1 VTLWEKKSKMAVLK
15 KQHDPIGRAVHEFF
29 HGITG
34 ETILVRTDIAEDEE
48 LAPSYFF
55 RTFDQMPVQE
65 QEALKRCKGKI
76 LDIGAGA
83 GAHSVWL
90 KGKGLEVVS
99 IDISP
104 LSCETMRLRGLDSVI
119 CCDIYTL
126 PGQKFDTILLLM
138 NGAGVAQTLPG
149 LPVLLNH
156 LKLLL
161 NPGGRILADSSDLLY
176 LFTDENGESWIDI
189 ASDTYYGE
197 MEYQLSYKSTKGKKF
212 PWLFVD
218 PETFIENAE
227 KCGFKVTDKM
237 MGQHFDYLVELTLA
251 QA

>member
-1 VTLWEKKSKMAVLK
+1 MTILK
-15 KQHDPIGRAVHEFF
+15 KNQDPIGKAVHDYFN
-29 HGITG
+29 GIVG
-34 ETILVRTDIAEDEE
+34 DSILVRTDIAEDET
-48 LAPSYFF
+48 LSPGYFF
-55 RTFDQMPVQE
+55 RTFDQMPLQE

-90 KGKGLEVVS
+90 KEKGLEVVS

-104 LSCETMRLRGLDSVI
+104 LSCEVMRKRGLTNVL
-119 CCDIYTL
+119 CGNIYSLTD
-126 PGQKFDTILLLM
+126 QKFDTILLLM

-149 LPVLLNH
+149 LSVLLNH
-156 LKLLL
+156 LKQLL
-161 NPGGRILADSSDLLY
+161 NSGGKILADSSDLLY

-197 MEYQLSYKSTKGKKF
+197 MEYQLSYKTVRGNKF

-218 PETFIENAE
+218 ADTFFEYAE
-227 KCGFKVTDKM
+227 RAGFTVVDKVK
-237 MGQHFDYLVELTLA
+237 GLHFDYLIELALN
-251 QA
+251 

>member
-1 VTLWEKKSKMAVLK
+1 MTVLK
-15 KQHDPIGRAVHEFF
+15 KHQDPIGKAVHDYY
-29 HGITG
+29 HGIVG
-34 ETILVRTDIAEDEE
+34 DSILVRTDIAEDET
-48 LAPSYFF
+48 LSPGYFF
-55 RTFDQMPVQE
+55 RTFEQMPLQE

-90 KGKGLEVVS
+90 KEKGLEVVS

-104 LSCETMRLRGLDSVI
+104 LSCEVMRKRGLTNVL
-119 CCDIYTL
+119 CGNIYSL
-126 PGQKFDTILLLM
+126 ADQKFDTILLLM

-149 LPVLLNH
+149 LSVLLNH

-161 NPGGRILADSSDLLY
+161 NPGGKILADSSDLLY

-197 MEYQLSYKSTKGKKF
+197 MEYQLSYKTVRGKKF

-218 PETFIENAE
+218 SDTLAE
-227 KCGFKVTDKM
+227 YAERSGFTVVDKVK
-237 MGQHFDYLVELTLA
+237 GLHFDYLIELALK
-251 QA
+251 

>member
-1 VTLWEKKSKMAVLK
+1 MPILK
-15 KQHDPIGRAVHEFF
+15 KHQDPIGKAVHDYF

-34 ETILVRTDIAEDEE
+34 DTILVRTDIAEDET
-48 LAPSYFF
+48 LSPGYFF
-55 RTFDQMPVQE
+55 RTYEQMPFQE

-83 GAHSVWL
+83 GAHSIWL
-90 KGKGLEVVS
+90 KERGLDVTS

-104 LSCETMRLRGLDSVI
+104 LSCETMRARGLNNVV

-126 PGQKFDTILLLM
+126 SNQKYDTILLLM

-149 LPVLLNH
+149 LLVLLNH
-156 LKLLL
+156 LKNLL
-161 NPGGRILADSSDLLY
+161 NFGGRILADSSDLLY
-176 LFTDENGESWIDI
+176 LFTDENGESWVDI

-197 MEYQLSYKSTKGKKF
+197 MEYQLIYKDVKGKKF

-218 PETFIENAE
+218 PDTLSDYAE
-227 KCGFKVTDKM
+227 KAGFKVLNKIE
-237 MGQHFDYLVELTLA
+237 GAHFDYLIELALA
-251 QA
+251 ES